1 MKQTQTNDNIITYK
15 SSPFGS
21 TGGDTPIFYNGNG
34 ILEKIEII
42 DEILN
47 HKFNTFSADT
57 ALMLGNQKLSTVNK
71 KIVIEWQE
79 IADYLINTK
88 SQLTDIWKKANKK

>member
-1 MKQTQTNDNIITYK
+1 MKQTQTNDNIIRYQTT
-15 SSPFGS
+15 PFGS
-21 TGGDTPIFYNGNG
+21 TGSDTPIFYEKNG
-34 ILEKIEII
+34 ISEKIELI

-79 IADYLINTK
+79 IADYLIKTK
-88 SQLTDIWKKANKK
+88 SQLEEIWKKANNK